1 MEGDFTL
8 KPEIDIPM
16 KPGKQMDQQDS
27 TTAERASDSCPT
39 VETGK
44 EMNDNST
51 KNKMQDLPGKLDQP
65 EKNNAS
71 LIMQEPEPENRET

>member
-27 TTAERASDSCPT
+27 TTAEPASDSCPT
-39 VETGK
+39 VETSK
-44 EMNDNST
+44 EMNDNSI
-51 KNKMQDLPGKLDQP
+51 KNKMQD
-65 EKNNAS
+65 
-71 LIMQEPEPENRET
+71 